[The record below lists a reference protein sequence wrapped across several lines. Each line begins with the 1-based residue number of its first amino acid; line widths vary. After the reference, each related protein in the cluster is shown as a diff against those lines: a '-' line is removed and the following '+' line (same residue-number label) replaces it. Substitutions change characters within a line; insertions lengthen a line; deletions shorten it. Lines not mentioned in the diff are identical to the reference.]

1 MRRDQGMPAPLTSH
15 QRNLFM
21 AKRRGGSSQEAAAE
35 AAGLAAADSAA
46 ATEQPAFR
54 FVVGLLPVY
63 FLIATGLFVGG
74 VAWLVRDRVGLRR
87 LGGFAD
93 GGLER

>member
-1 MRRDQGMPAPLTSH
+1 MLS
-15 QRNLFM
+15 F
-21 AKRRGGSSQEAAAE
+21 RGLAINVSYGVMSLVFSAAVAAAE

-46 ATEQPAFR
+46 TTEQPAFR